1 MKQKRTFRLLALL
14 LSILLTLQCAA
25 SAAEPEDQLS
35 DPVDSTPS
43 DQTTEPA
50 DTEPSGQTTEP
61 EDPGPG
67 EEIPESII
75 ITANLTDGQVVNN
88 PRQSLS
94 VQAAKGETALDAANI
109 TVTLNDAD
117 IAAEEDIYPLK
128 LQQGDNTIVITAVS
142 GEQTQTLTI
151 GLRFEIAIPEGWA
164 HDALQFCVEHGIL
177 KGDQDGDLKATAS
190 ATRAELAAMMVRL
203 FGVQKMDTLDGFR
216 DVSENA
222 WYHDEMAKAVAMG
235 IFKGSGGK
243 LNPTARITREEAFVV
258 LARAFGVTSA
268 STDAL
273 NQAPDKGKV
282 SSWAANSIAGMIEAD
297 LVHGYSDGSLKP
309 KGNITRQE
317 LAQVLYN
324 ALDCIT
330 DDPDALTGSRCLYTG
345 PAAALEG
352 KQIDGDLIISS
363 QDTADLTLENLNV
376 TGRLVLHLHE
386 VENATIG
393 TNADPVS
400 LCSPTKLT
408 LTNPAKTVNC
418 LREGAELTADADLA
432 VIDGGATLHG
442 TYGKAV
448 CLSGDSVIAQ
458 DAVVSEL
465 DTSSNITVDGTVH
478 ELHARN
484 KCTEIKGNGSIGTL
498 YIYKNGI
505 SVTPD
510 VGKTVDRVDAGLEGV
525 KITSGKAPEAYMDIP
540 TVTVS
545 GTISG
550 VNSTQV
556 YGVPNGVRVCTVT
569 YNYGGKVIK
578 TDKNF
583 RLTEGATLSCEVTPT
598 QHSGKTEDQTV
609 SVTIS
614 YQNESVTGQ
623 LKVRTLG
630 KKTPLG
636 QAKDI
641 RTCYVN
647 ATVLRSTSVYAYSS
661 LSGYLTSVSA
671 GDIVHY
677 FKSDGSASLIE
688 TSNGTRGWIA
698 DSAIR
703 VAWRTYHNDSVYY
716 SKEAKE
722 AFVNQ
727 LHDYSSST
735 NYLVWVNLYS
745 TTVNIFQGSKGNWK
759 LIKTGECT
767 IGAPN
772 TPTRVGVFSIYSK
785 THHWSFDDYNI
796 GRTDVSRCNYVSL
809 FDGGIAFHTRLYYSG
824 TSTFYGNSS
833 LSAELS
839 HGCVRC
845 PDEIAIFIYNNCPI
859 GTRVVVY

>member
-1 MKQKRTFRLLALL
+1 MKKRRITRLLALL
-14 LSILLTLQCAA
+14 LSILLALQGAA
-25 SAAEPEDQLS
+25 SAVEPAEPSANPEPPEQTAGAPDGEEGS
-35 DPVDSTPS
+35 DV
-43 DQTTEPA
+43 
-50 DTEPSGQTTEP
+50 P
-61 EDPGPG
+61 EPG
-67 EEIPESII
+67 EEVPELIV

-94 VQAAKGETALDAANI
+94 VEATKGETVLDAAGI
-109 TVTLNDAD
+109 TVSLNGDGV
-117 IAAEEDIYPLK
+117 AAEDGVYPLK
-128 LQQGDNTIVITAVS
+128 LQQGDNTVVITAAS
-142 GEQTQTLTI
+142 DEQTQTLTL
-151 GLRFEIAIPEGWA
+151 GLRYEIAIPDGWA
-164 HDALQFCVEHGIL
+164 HDALQFCVDYGIL
-177 KGDQDGDLKATAS
+177 KGDQNGDLKATAN
-190 ATRAELAAMMVRL
+190 ATRAELAAMLVRL
-203 FGVQKMDTLDGFR
+203 FGAQKMDALDGFS
-216 DVSENA
+216 DVPDTA

-235 IFKGSGGK
+235 IFKGSGNK
-243 LNPTARITREEAFVV
+243 LNPANRITREEAFVV
-258 LARAFGVTSA
+258 LARAFGVTSG

-273 NQAPDKGKV
+273 SKAPDKDQV
-282 SSWAANSIAGMIEAD
+282 STWAANSVAGMLETG

-309 KGNITRQE
+309 KGYITRQE
-317 LAQVLYN
+317 LAQVLCN

-345 PAAALEG
+345 PASALEG
-352 KQIDGDLIISS
+352 RQINGDLIVSS
-363 QDTADLTLENLNV
+363 PDTEDLTLNNLDV

-386 VENATIG
+386 VEKATIG
-393 TNADPVS
+393 TSADPVS
-400 LCSPTKLT
+400 LCSPTNLT
-408 LTNPAKTVNC
+408 LTNPLKTVNC
-418 LREGAELTADADLA
+418 LREGAELTADADL
-432 VIDGGATLHG
+432 VIVDGAATLHG
-442 TYGKAV
+442 GYDKAV
-448 CLSGDSVIAQ
+448 FLSGESVVAY
-458 DAVVSEL
+458 DAAITEADASC
-465 DTSSNITVDGTVH
+465 NITLNGTA
-478 ELHARN
+478 EALHARN
-484 KCTEIKGNGSIGTL
+484 KCTAISGIGSIGTL
-498 YIYKNGI
+498 YKYKNGLTVAP
-505 SVTPD
+505 S

-525 KITSGKAPEAYMDIP
+525 KITSGKAPEAWIDSP
-540 TVTVS
+540 TVTVT
-545 GTISG
+545 GTVSG
-550 VNSTQV
+550 VNTTQV
-556 YGVPNGVRVCTVT
+556 YGVPNGVRTCTVT
-569 YNYGGKVIK
+569 YSYGGKVIK

-583 RLTEGATLSCEVTPT
+583 RLTEGATLSCPVTPT
-598 QHSGKTEDQTV
+598 QHNKTEDQTV

-614 YQNESVTGQ
+614 YQGQSVTGQ
-623 LKVRTLG
+623 LKVRTMG

-641 RTCYVN
+641 RTCYVG
-647 ATVLRSTSVYAYSS
+647 ATVLRSASVYAYSS
-661 LSGYLTSVSA
+661 LSGYVTSVSA

-677 FKSDGSASLIE
+677 FKSNGSASLIE

-703 VAWRTYHNDSVYY
+703 VAWRTYHNDNVYY
-716 SKEAKE
+716 SQEAKE

-772 TPTRVGVFSIYSK
+772 TPTRPGVYSIYSK
-785 THHWSFDDYNI
+785 THHWSFDDYSI